1 MIKILKRIIIRW
13 AIKKIKTLNMS
24 TEVKSYRD
32 LGKYGIADI
41 LENKET
47 GEAMYI
53 FD

>member
-1 MIKILKRIIIRW
+1 MIKRIIIRW
-13 AIKKIKTLNMS
+13 AIKQIKHLNMS
-24 TEVKSYRD
+24 KINSYAD

>member
-1 MIKILKRIIIRW
+1 MLIRW
-13 AIKKIKTLNMS
+13 AIGKIKTLNMS
-24 TEVKSYRD
+24 TEVKSYD
-32 LGKYGIADI
+32 KLGKYGIADI